1 MSTVAKLKPEN
12 LDLVARAE
20 ALGKDFAARAE
31 IADETDS
38 FVAEN
43 YAALKTSGLVEAAV
57 PSELGGGGASV
68 YELAQ
73 MLRTMAHHCS
83 STALAFAMHTHLVAV
98 PSWRWTHQK
107 IAAVEPVLKR
117 VAAEKIILAGHRSRW
132 QGGPVQFRSRL

>member
-1 MSTVAKLKPEN
+1 MNTVSKMKPEKSES

-20 ALGKDFAARAE
+20 ALGKDFAARAAA
-31 IADETDS
+31 ADETDS
-38 FVAEN
+38 FVADN
-43 YAALKTSGLVEAAV
+43 YADLKTSGLVEAAV

-98 PSWRWTHQK
+98 PAWRWTHQK
-107 IAAVEPVLKR
+107 IAAVEPLLKR
-117 VAAEKIILAGHRSRW
+117 V
-132 QGGPVQFRSRL
+132 

>member
-1 MSTVAKLKPEN
+1 MRGTIRAQKTHKEIAMNTVTKMKPGKSDS

-31 IADETDS
+31 VADETDC
-38 FVAEN
+38 FVADN

-73 MLRTMAHHCS
+73 MLRVMAHHCG
-83 STALAFAMHTHLVAV
+83 STALAFAMHTHLVAT
-98 PSWRWTHQK
+98 PAWRWTHQK
-107 IAAVEPVLKR
+107 IAAVEPILKR
-117 VAAEKIILAGHRSRW
+117 VAAEKII
-132 QGGPVQFRSRL
+132 